1 MSNIEALT
9 IELNKAREERAALIA
24 INQSLANEQMKL
36 NQQVQELAECSK
48 KLVEGHRREKFVNP
62 DQKLLEFPEDK

>member
-36 NQQVQELAECSK
+36 NQQVQELAECIK
-48 KLVEGHRREKFVNP
+48 KLVEGNRREKFVNP